1 MVEGFGF
8 NPEGTEMKL
17 LYVNETK
24 TPNVCLT
31 KASCL
36 MVWFVS
42 NFFNILFLRE
52 SKLKSFPLAEVLQ
65 VGRVSRNE
73 KSLKDRRIGK
83 KGTV

>member
-1 MVEGFGF
+1 
-8 NPEGTEMKL
+8 
-17 LYVNETK
+17 
-24 TPNVCLT
+24 
-31 KASCL
+31 

-52 SKLKSFPLAEVLQ
+52 SKLKYFPPAEVLQ